1 MPKERSTT
9 IQHLRS
15 VSTRTAVHGCGLI
28 VMGVMGLG
36 LLPPTTVSAQ
46 QGTGVLTGTVRDA
59 GRGSSIANAIVTVT
73 SDVLQGEELTVTDT
87 SGHYRIAGLPP
98 GDYAVRIEMSGFKT
112 ESQSAIAVRADT
124 TIRLNAALIAET
136 FKSDEIVV
144 VGRRP
149 TVDIGSSSTGM
160 TISDDFID
168 RVPLAAPGSR
178 GGAARSVESVIDV
191 APMAEGD
198 AFGVSMAGASSPE
211 NSYLLDGVSVN
222 NAASGM
228 LGTPLTIE
236 FIDEISVL
244 TGGYMPEYGHSM
256 GGTVNAITKSGTNDV
271 AGSAW
276 FGIAPGGL
284 AADPKA
290 VQREGQ
296 TIRTERRLSLITD
309 LGGDFGAPIIEDKL
323 WIYAGF
329 QWARTAYDLERTLHR
344 TSYDDDGVPS
354 TDSDAIPG
362 TDQTFQA
369 TQNMFQG
376 IAKLTW
382 AANPSN
388 RFDLTLNTVYPI
400 SGGDGDYGVN
410 PLTGLPEI
418 GTETSSYAVPLN
430 GEYGAIAHEYLGDSI
445 NAVLKWS
452 SELSRKTRFDT
463 WLGWHHERGGRL
475 PADGSEIG
483 SDSGLA
489 SQSNVWYQLSH
500 SLAEFEDVPECEDDT
515 EPGADPTMFVC
526 PINDYRTGGPEY
538 IEEQVLNRGEARTIW
553 TQLLEGAGHHVL
565 KAGINAEGQVYDH
578 LKGYSGG
585 RSVMEA
591 DVGLWLD
598 GAVYGYL
605 TAPDEP
611 VVLDKLD
618 NSSQSVS
625 FGGFV
630 QDSWDIV
637 DQVTLN
643 LGVRYDTQLLFA
655 NGELAMA
662 LDSQIS
668 PRAGV
673 VYDPTADGR
682 AKLFANFGRYYEKVP
697 LIMLDRYLTGEP
709 LLYALRQCTEPGDP
723 DGDCFDDGVLI
734 PIGDAPNTNYIVA
747 GAGAVPVDPD
757 IEAPSADEIVIG
769 GEYEVIEDGRVGLSY
784 TRRWLNT
791 TIEDM
796 SRDEASTFFFG
807 NPGEGIAAD
816 FPEAKRNYDAV
827 TAQFTKS
834 FSKAWLAN
842 ASYTVSWLRGNY
854 GGLFRAEDL
863 QLDPHQN
870 SDFDVKSL
878 FTNREGDLPGDHRH
892 SIKLFG
898 AYAFG
903 HGDAGVLTPGLALR
917 ARSGGPTN
925 LLGSH
930 PLYGADQVYILPRG
944 SGERLP
950 WTFRSDFR
958 VDFTHDFDD
967 YRSISLT
974 IDMFNLFNIQS
985 AVRRDESY
993 TQSSVTP
1000 IESGD
1005 LDDLQNEDG
1014 SSFDPDDPDF
1024 GKNPNFGRIVQYQEP
1039 RIFRFGVKGTF

>member
-1 MPKERSTT
+1 MPTQSSSTT
-9 IQHLRS
+9 RVMLF
-15 VSTRTAVHGCGLI
+15 A
-28 VMGVMGLG
+28 MGVVILG
-36 LLPPTTVSAQ
+36 VPIQRAQAQ
-46 QGTGVLTGTVRDA
+46 QGSGVLVGTVRSA
-59 GRGSSIANAIVTVT
+59 ASGGPIAEAIVVAT
-73 SDVLQGEELTVTDT
+73 SDALQGEEVAVTDG

-98 GDYAVRIEMSGFKT
+98 GSYAVRIEMNGFAPYAR
-112 ESQSAIAVRADT
+112 SDIAVRADS
-124 TIRLNAALIAET
+124 TIRLNGALAADASQSE
-136 FKSDEIVV
+136 EIVV

-149 TVDIGSSSTGM
+149 SVDIGSSTTGM
-160 TISDDFID
+160 NVSSDFID
-168 RVPLAAPGSR
+168 RVPLAPPTGR

-198 AFGVSMAGASSPE
+198 DFGVAMAGATSPE
-211 NSYLLDGVSVN
+211 NSYLLDGVSVGN
-222 NAASGM
+222 TAHGL
-228 LGTPLTIE
+228 LGTPLSIS
-236 FIDEISVL
+236 FIDQISVM
-244 TGGYMPEYGHSM
+244 TGGYMPEYGHAM

-276 FGIAPGGL
+276 FAIAPGAL

-323 WIYAGF
+323 WVYAGF
-329 QWARTAYDLERTLHR
+329 QWARTDYDLERSLHL
-344 TSYDDDGVPS
+344 TSYDDDGNPT
-354 TDSDAIPG
+354 TDSEPIPG
-362 TDQTFQA
+362 SSETFSA
-369 TQNMFQG
+369 IQNMFQG
-376 IAKLTW
+376 VGKLTW
-382 AANPSN
+382 AANAQN

-400 SGGDGDYGVN
+400 SGGDGDYGIN

-452 SELSRKTRFDT
+452 SDVTPKTRFDT

-475 PADGSEIG
+475 PSDGSEIG

-489 SQSNVWYQLSH
+489 AQSNVWYELNH
-500 SLAEFEDVPECEDDT
+500 SLAEFEDIPECESDLDAD
-515 EPGADPTMFVC
+515 ADPTMFVC
-526 PINDYRTGGPEY
+526 PVNDYRTGGPEF
-538 IEEQVLNRGEARTIW
+538 IEEQVLNRAEARSIW
-553 TQLLEGAGHHVL
+553 TQLFEAAGHHVV
-565 KAGINAEGQVYDH
+565 KAGLNVEGQFYDH
-578 LKGYSGG
+578 DKGYSGG
-585 RSVMEA
+585 RSVTEA

-605 TAPDEP
+605 TGPDEP
-611 VVLDKLD
+611 VVLDMLE
-618 NSSQSVS
+618 NSSESAA

-637 DQVTLN
+637 DQITLN

-662 LDSQIS
+662 LDNQIS

-673 VYDPTADGR
+673 VYDPTKDGR

-709 LLYALRQCTEPGDP
+709 LLFALRACTEPGDP
-723 DGDCFDDGVLI
+723 DGDCFDDGALI
-734 PIGDAPNTNYIVA
+734 PIGDAPNTNYIAA

-757 IEAPSADEIVIG
+757 IDAPSADEIVIG
-769 GEYEVIEDGRVGLSY
+769 GEYELIEDGRIGLTY

-796 SRDEASTFFFG
+796 SRDEANTFFFG
-807 NPGEGIAAD
+807 NPGYGIAAD
-816 FPEAKRNYDAV
+816 FPKAERNYDAV
-827 TAQFTKS
+827 TLQFVKT
-834 FSKAWLAN
+834 FSKAWLAD

-854 GGLFRAEDL
+854 GGLFRSEDL

-870 SDFDVKSL
+870 SDFDLPSL
-878 FTNREGDLPGDHRH
+878 IANRKGDLPGDHRH

-903 HGDAGVLTPGLALR
+903 LGDAGVLTPGLAVR
-917 ARSGGPTN
+917 ARSGAPSN
-925 LLGSH
+925 VLGGH
-930 PLYGADQVYILPRG
+930 PLYGPDQVYILPRG

-950 WTFRSDFR
+950 WSFRSDFR
-958 VDFTHDFDD
+958 LDFTHDFDD
-967 YRSISLT
+967 ARSISLT
-974 IDMFNLFNIQS
+974 IDVFNLFNIQS
-985 AVRRDESY
+985 AVRRDERY
-993 TQSSVTP
+993 TEASVNP
-1000 IESGD
+1000 VESGD
-1005 LDDLQNEDG
+1005 LDDLENEDG
-1014 SSFDPDDPDF
+1014 SAFDPDDPDL
-1024 GKNPNFGRIVQYQEP
+1024 GKSPNFGRVVQYQEP